1 MRQGAPDGNI
11 HKKQPQRC
19 IHQGLLRLEVVKLL
33 AQDQGA
39 DRHGG
44 RFRNQGAEQGGKGH
58 HGNPP
63 GPGRRFSK
71 FGAVVDYGFRQLE
84 DGAGRGDDHD
94 NHHEHG
100 LREGAVVIQVGREVL
115 KGIILPAH
123 EHEGDDPDAEHGFH
137 FPQEME
143 DGGRE
148 GDRKT
153 LLRVHHAEV
162 GFLELFLVAQG
173 QLVGIAFKPPG
184 QERMDNSP
192 QEHERHGQVEPAG
205 LLVALREHL
214 GQAGI
219 RRRGLVLVQGNGKMA
234 VL

>member
-1 MRQGAPDGNI
+1 
-11 HKKQPQRC
+11 
-19 IHQGLLRLEVVKLL
+19 
-33 AQDQGA
+33 
-39 DRHGG
+39 
-44 RFRNQGAEQGGKGH
+44 
-58 HGNPP
+58 
-63 GPGRRFSK
+63 
-71 FGAVVDYGFRQLE
+71 
-84 DGAGRGDDHD
+84 
-94 NHHEHG
+94 
-100 LREGAVVIQVGREVL
+100 
-115 KGIILPAH
+115 
-123 EHEGDDPDAEHGFH
+123 
-137 FPQEME
+137 ME

>member
-1 MRQGAPDGNI
+1 MENGGGEGNR
-11 HKKQPQRC
+11 KPF
-19 IHQGLLRLEVVKLL
+19 
-33 AQDQGA
+33 
-39 DRHGG
+39 
-44 RFRNQGAEQGGKGH
+44 FR
-58 HGNPP
+58 
-63 GPGRRFSK
+63 
-71 FGAVVDYGFRQLE
+71 
-84 DGAGRGDDHD
+84 
-94 NHHEHG
+94 
-100 LREGAVVIQVGREVL
+100 
-115 KGIILPAH
+115 
-123 EHEGDDPDAEHGFH
+123 
-137 FPQEME
+137 M
-143 DGGRE
+143 
-148 GDRKT
+148 
-153 LLRVHHAEV
+153 HHAEI